1 MNAKVMVEER
11 GTSLVEILVVLGAFA
26 ALFVIAVPGLT
37 RARARVEASAA
48 RQAFAASHALARQI
62 AAQYGRLSYL
72 HVDPQSNRFWVTS
85 DTSNSPGRVAIDTI
99 GPIVRVDDRFAG
111 VTLEGTA
118 RTFCFD
124 PRGLATARGACGL
137 PNATVVF
144 RAGSVADTVTIS
156 RLGRLLKR

>member
-1 MNAKVMVEER
+1 MNAEVVEKR
-11 GTSLVEILVVLGAFA
+11 GTSLVEVLVVLGALA
-26 ALFVIAVPGLT
+26 ALVLIAVPGLT
-37 RARARVEASAA
+37 RARAKVEVASA

-72 HVDPQSNRFWVTS
+72 HVEPPTNRFWVTS
-85 DTSNSPGRVAIDTI
+85 DTGNSAGTVVLDTI
-99 GPIVRVDDRFAG
+99 GPIVQVDVRFAG
-111 VTLEGTA
+111 VHLEGST

-124 PRGLATARGACGL
+124 PRGHATARGNCDL

-144 RAGSVADTVTIS
+144 RSGAAADTVTIS